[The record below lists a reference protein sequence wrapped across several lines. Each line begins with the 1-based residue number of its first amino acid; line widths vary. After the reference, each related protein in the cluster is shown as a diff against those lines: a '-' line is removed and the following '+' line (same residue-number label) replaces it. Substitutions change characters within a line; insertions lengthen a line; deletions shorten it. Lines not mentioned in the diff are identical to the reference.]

1 MRRMTKQEL
10 RENLLVM
17 MHEYV
22 RMEIADEDAYMKWI
36 TIVPDEPIKEDF
48 EFIAENDE
56 EWQICARMFGK
67 LVRCYE

>member
-1 MRRMTKQEL
+1 MRQMTKKEL

-22 RMEIADEDAYMKWI
+22 RREISDENAYMQWI
-36 TIVPDEPIKEDF
+36 TIVPDEPFREDF

-56 EWQICARMFGK
+56 DWKICARMFGR
-67 LVRCYE
+67 LVRHFE